1 MLELLSSMRFLTANP
16 PNKSASHP
24 LPDTSKMSA
33 ELFDLDVQ
41 AGIAMAWHGKTKVVT
56 TVTREVALPF
66 EIERKSIYVNTGKLR
81 KVADFSVFVCTDNG
95 EIVGKPMADTYQA
108 LTNAEFWEVCNDAL
122 KGTGAIIESAGTLNN
137 RARRFLTIKL
147 DDAATT
153 IGGRKFLNRIS
164 MIDAIDGTAYFHAV
178 NTSICVV
185 CANTARAVIGDMK
198 GEFRFK
204 LKHTKNFH
212 AKIENME
219 AQIEAMV
226 GVQAQFN
233 AALEIAAN
241 EPLSITGARHLF
253 AGWLGDGAESL
264 STRAVN
270 TAERL
275 VTLHVKGAGNNGE
288 TLLDGVSAVTDFY
301 SHESSGGD
309 DKDGF
314 RWKQFQSSEH
324 GNGMKAKTDFLSA
337 LFLTE
342 KGRVSGLNR
351 VGIAEMQ
358 NRGERLLKDY
368 AAAN

>member
-1 MLELLSSMRFLTANP
+1 MA
-16 PNKSASHP
+16 H
-24 LPDTSKMSA
+24 

-41 AGIAMAWHGKTKVVT
+41 AGIEMAWHKKTTVVPV
-56 TVTREVALPF
+56 VTREIALPY
-66 EIERKSIYVNTGKLR
+66 EIERKPIFVNTGKLR
-81 KVADFSVFVCTDNG
+81 KVPDFSVFVSSDNG
-95 EIVGKPMADTYQA
+95 EIVGRPMAESYQA
-108 LTNAEFWEVCNDAL
+108 LTNSQFWDVCKDAL
-122 KGTGAIIESAGTLNN
+122 SGTGAIIESAGSLNN

-147 DDAATT
+147 DDNAIK
-153 IGGRKFLNRIS
+153 IGGREFKNRIS
-164 MIDAIDGTAYFHAV
+164 LIDAIDGTAYFHAV

-185 CANTARAVIGDMK
+185 CANTAAAAIGDMK

-219 AQIEAMV
+219 SQIESML

-233 AALEIAAN
+233 AALEMAAN
-241 EPLSITGARHLF
+241 EPLAITGARHLF
-253 AGWLGDGAESL
+253 AGWLGTNAESL

-275 VTLHVKGAGNNGE
+275 VTLHVKGAGNGGE

-301 SHESSGGD
+301 SHESSGGEEN
-309 DKDGF
+309 DGF
-314 RWKQFQSSEH
+314 RWKQFQSSEF
-324 GNGMKAKTDFLSA
+324 GAGARAKTDFLSA

-342 KGRVSGLNR
+342 KGKVTGLNR
-351 VGIAEMQ
+351 NGMNEMQ
-358 NRGERLLKDY
+358 SRGQRLLADY